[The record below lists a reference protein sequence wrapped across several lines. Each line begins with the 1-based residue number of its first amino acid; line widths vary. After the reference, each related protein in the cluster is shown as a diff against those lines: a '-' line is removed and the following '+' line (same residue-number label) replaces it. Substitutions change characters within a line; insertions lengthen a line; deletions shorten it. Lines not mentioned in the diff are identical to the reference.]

1 MLTLDV
7 SEQVVYAA
15 LHAGTLLLPVIRRR
29 RRPFVMDRLQ
39 VGDLCLQPGCI
50 RIFNLQPRR
59 LFLHRALSGDYCK
72 IYGLIYANS
81 ETGWGTGELQS
92 TAERRYHL
100 ARPFKATLAVRDDGQ
115 RLG

>member
-7 SEQVVYAA
+7 SEQVVYTA
-15 LHAGTLLLPVIRRR
+15 LHAGGLFLPVFLR
-29 RRPFVMDRLQ
+29 RRPFVMDGLQ
-39 VGDLCLQPGCI
+39 VGDRCLQPGCI
-50 RIFNLQPRR
+50 RIFHLQPRR

>member
-1 MLTLDV
+1 MPPCTLAPCSFQSSGIADV
-7 SEQVVYAA
+7 LSSWTECKSAICVCSQAAFVYS
-15 LHAGTLLLPVIRRR
+15 ICNR
-29 RRPFVMDRLQ
+29 D
-39 VGDLCLQPGCI
+39 DS
-50 RIFNLQPRR
+50 
-59 LFLHRALSGDYCK
+59 LHRVLSGDYCK